1 MDDPHWFPRGLV
13 DGADRPS
20 GDKINGDWLSSP
32 HDEETRLSGTVLRGK
47 GVDYQWTPE
56 LLGER
61 REREKSGWERYR
73 GIETAGERERES
85 WFVPRVFFCFR
96 VFLLLFKGF
105 SLRGVRSRC
114 CGDILWIFFENWSV
128 VIQVH
133 LFFKEKNR
141 QLLWFLGEYIR
152 CFCCLFTF
160 YIMLLFYG
168 VYLHCLF
175 IKDNT
180 VYYCSWLVILLFS

>member
-1 MDDPHWFPRGLV
+1 M
-13 DGADRPS
+13 
-20 GDKINGDWLSSP
+20 
-32 HDEETRLSGTVLRGK
+32 
-47 GVDYQWTPE
+47 DYQWTPE

-73 GIETAGERERES
+73 EIETAGERERES

-96 VFLLLFKGF
+96 VFLLLFEGF

-141 QLLWFLGEYIR
+141 LLFWFLGEYIR
-152 CFCCLFTF
+152 CFCCVFTF
-160 YIMLLFYG
+160 YIMLLFYD

-175 IKDNT
+175 MKFRMALFLSQGQYCLFLFLTCYT
-180 VYYCSWLVILLFS
+180 VFFLNYSERHCILYYICIYWLLKLFLSDRCTHDMQ